1 MGRIE
6 EAKKELTAFRK
17 KDMGGMKSIAKVR
30 ARIGFFSPNIEPVL
44 EGLRR
49 AGMPEK

>member
-30 ARIGFFSPNIEPVL
+30 ARIGFFSPNIEHVL